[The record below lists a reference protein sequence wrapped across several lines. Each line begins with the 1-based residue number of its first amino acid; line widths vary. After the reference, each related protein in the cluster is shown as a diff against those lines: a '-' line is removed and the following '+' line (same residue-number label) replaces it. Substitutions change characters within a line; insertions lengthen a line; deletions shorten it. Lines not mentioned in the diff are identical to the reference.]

1 MILKYLK
8 PFIFPII
15 LVVVLTFGQVIADL
29 SLPNYMAH
37 IVDKGIAQND
47 TPFIFRMGAIML
59 LVSLGG
65 VVCAVCGG
73 FFASRTALAVGR
85 NIRSS
90 LFAHVTRYS
99 LAEFDQIGTASLITR
114 TTNDVQQIQ
123 TSTFM
128 ILRMMMRA
136 PVMCIGAII
145 MAIHKDGGLSVILL
159 AILPV
164 IIIMI
169 LVVSRKALP
178 LFRSMQRK
186 LDKLN
191 MVLRENLVGI
201 RIVRAF
207 SRVGYEKR
215 RFAAANDD
223 LTRTSIRV
231 NRIMAILGPAMMLS
245 MNLLSIGIVWFA
257 SFRIDAGSLQI
268 GDMMAFI
275 QYAMQIFMSL
285 MMLTMMFVMLPR
297 ALASAERIQEVLSL
311 QPGVVDTEKTIT
323 IPAKKG
329 YLTFNNATFRYKQA
343 ENPSVN
349 DVSFTACPGET
360 VAVIGGT
367 GSGKSSL
374 LDLILRYYDVESG
387 EILID
392 GVDIRQISQEDLRD
406 RIGYVPQHAVLFS
419 GTISDNVRMGKQD
432 ATDEEIRHAC
442 HVAQASDFIEQMPD
456 GYQSQVAQG
465 GTNLSGGQKQRLS
478 IARAIVR
485 KPDIYVFDDS
495 FSALDFKT
503 DSKLRASLAK
513 ETKESI
519 VIIVAQRVSSIM
531 NADKILVMDKGY
543 IIVSGTHREL
553 LQTNEVYKEIVM
565 SQLSGDEIR

>member
-8 PFIFPII
+8 PFIFQIFII
-15 LVVVLTFGQVIADL
+15 VVLTFGQVIADL
-29 SLPNYMAH
+29 LLPNYMAH
-37 IVDKGIAQND
+37 IVDVGIVHND
-47 TPFIFRMGAIML
+47 IAFILRVGGIML

-65 VVCAVCGG
+65 VICAVCSG
-73 FFASRTALAVGR
+73 FFASRTALAVGK
-85 NIRSS
+85 NLRSS
-90 LFAHVTRYS
+90 LFSHITRYS
-99 LAEFDQIGTASLITR
+99 LAEFDQLGTASLITR

-128 ILRMMMRA
+128 ILRMMLRA
-136 PVMCIGAII
+136 PVMCIGAIV
-145 MAIHKDGGLSVILL
+145 MAIHKDRGLSLILL
-159 AILPV
+159 AILP
-164 IIIMI
+164 IIIVLI
-169 LVVSRKALP
+169 LVVSRKAMP

-201 RIVRAF
+201 RIIRAF

-215 RFAAANDD
+215 RFAAANED
-223 LTRTSIRV
+223 LTRTAVLV
-231 NRIMAILGPAMMLS
+231 NRIMAVLGPSMMLS
-245 MNLLSIGIVWFA
+245 MNLLTIGVVWFA

-297 ALASAERIQEVLSL
+297 AMASAERIREVFSL
-311 QPGVVDTEKTIT
+311 QPEVVDTTN
-323 IPAKKG
+323 PVSFAGKKG
-329 YLTFNNATFRYKQA
+329 HVIFRNVTFRYHNA
-343 ENPSVN
+343 ENPAVN
-349 DVSFTACPGET
+349 NVSFTASPGET

-374 LDLILRYYDVESG
+374 LNLILRYYDAESG
-387 EILID
+387 EILVD
-392 GVDIRQISQEDLRD
+392 GTDIRRVTQENLRE

-419 GTISDNVRMGKQD
+419 GTINDNIRIGKQD
-432 ATDEEIRHAC
+432 ATDEEIHYAC
-442 HVAQASDFIEQMPD
+442 TVAQASDFIGQMPD
-456 GYQSQVAQG
+456 GYRTQVAQG

-478 IARAIVR
+478 IARAMVR

-503 DSKLRASLAK
+503 DSRLRAALRD
-513 ETKESI
+513 ETRTST

-531 NADKILVMDKGY
+531 NADKILVMDKGA
-543 IIVSGTHREL
+543 IIGEGTHQQL
-553 LQTNEVYKEIVM
+553 LQANEVYREIVL
-565 SQLSGDEIR
+565 SQLSEEEIV